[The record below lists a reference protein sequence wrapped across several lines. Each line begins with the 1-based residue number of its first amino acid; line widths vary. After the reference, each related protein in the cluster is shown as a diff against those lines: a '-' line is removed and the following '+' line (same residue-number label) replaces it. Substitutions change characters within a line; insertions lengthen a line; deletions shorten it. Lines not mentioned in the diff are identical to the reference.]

1 VPTSI
6 QGLAALARGD
16 GIRAHELFE
25 ATLDYHARHN
35 YLWPHAWVLG
45 MAAEAMLIEGD
56 QRSAMRYHQQSLAEF
71 HEHWDVYATLD
82 GVTAVASH
90 ATAFGQAESAAR
102 LLGAVAAVR
111 HSVGHRITWN
121 SISEPETLD
130 SARTAVG
137 ADRFAAAYSEGQD
150 IALPDAV
157 TLALSI
163 RPDMAAA
170 AHSMLAAPAADQY
183 GLSPRELQV
192 LRLLSE
198 GKSNDAIGEALFIS
212 PRTASTH
219 VANILGKLGVG
230 SCAAAVAV
238 ALKRCLV

>member
-1 VPTSI
+1 
-6 QGLAALARGD
+6 
-16 GIRAHELFE
+16 
-25 ATLDYHARHN
+25 
-35 YLWPHAWVLG
+35 
-45 MAAEAMLIEGD
+45 M
-56 QRSAMRYHQQSLAEF
+56 
-71 HEHWDVYATLD
+71 
-82 GVTAVASH
+82 
-90 ATAFGQAESAAR
+90 
-102 LLGAVAAVR
+102 AAVR

-121 SISEPETLD
+121 SVSEPETLD

-137 ADRFAAAYSEGQD
+137 ADRFAAAYSEGLA

-230 SCAAAVAV
+230 SRAAAVAV